1 MRDLQITVETSDKMI
16 RLGETLSPLLRPGD
30 RLLLKGNLGAGK
42 TTLAKGIARGLG
54 FEGMVTSP
62 TFTIMQVYLGR
73 LPVYHLDFYRLDDGE
88 QEGDEWE
95 ESYYGDGVTLIEWPS
110 LDSTYPGDII
120 VEIEITNDDYDAPRL
135 VRLTVPADRGQILE
149 VLGNH
154 ADLKY

>member
-1 MRDLQITVETSDKMI
+1 MKDLQITVETSDKMI

-42 TTLAKGIARGLG
+42 TTLVKGIARGLG

-88 QEGDEWE
+88 QDGDEWE

-110 LDSTYPGDII
+110 PDSTYPGDII
-120 VEIEITNDDYDAPRL
+120 VKIEITDDDYDAPRL

>member
-1 MRDLQITVETSDKMI
+1 MMNLLLTVETSDRMI
-16 RLGETLSPLLRPGD
+16 RLGEILSGLLKPGD

-73 LPVYHLDFYRLDDGE
+73 LPIYHLDFYRLNAGDQDC
-88 QEGDEWE
+88 DEWE
-95 ESYYGDGVTLIEWPS
+95 ESYYGNGITLIEWPS
-110 LDSTYPGDII
+110 PEIMEPEDII
-120 VEIEITNDDYDAPRL
+120 IEIEIMDDDYDAPRL

-149 VLGNH
+149 VLKNH
-154 ADLKY
+154 ADPEY

>member
-16 RLGETLSPLLRPGD
+16 RLGENLSPLLRPGD

-149 VLGNH
+149 VLRNH